1 MGTLGAEDT
10 ETNEIAETLAPSWL
24 RSKVA
29 KGMQREKVNRQASQN
44 EAIKL

>member
-10 ETNEIAETLAPSWL
+10 ETNEIAETLPPSWL
-24 RSKVA
+24 CSKVG
-29 KGMQREKVNRQASQN
+29 KGMQGKKSTGKQAKN